1 VKKDIEDLSPADL
14 KGMLDKLDSVRTI
27 RFRYLDESDN
37 FDPERPEKHRVK
49 PRLGVTAQSMPE
61 EVQVDGPV
69 LGIDLAE
76 TIGFALAT
84 IKALKNEVE
93 QLKQQ
98 VEQLKQNR

>member
-1 VKKDIEDLSPADL
+1 
-14 KGMLDKLDSVRTI
+14 
-27 RFRYLDESDN
+27 
-37 FDPERPEKHRVK
+37 
-49 PRLGVTAQSMPE
+49 MPE